1 MSEVE
6 VVRIPAQPGGAE
18 ELGTVVAAARDG
30 GYLAAPRCAELRVLA
45 SEQAA
50 EVLVIMDWRSR
61 ADHDEAVGEP
71 SAGELFGRIAE
82 LAAGEPAM
90 AWYGERG

>member
-6 VVRIPAQPGGAE
+6 VVRIATQPGRAE
-18 ELGTVVAAARDG
+18 QLGTTIAAAREG

-45 SEQAA
+45 SEEAG
-50 EVLVIMDWRSR
+50 EVLVVMDWRSR

-71 SAGELFGRIAE
+71 AAGELFGRIAE

-90 AWYGERG
+90 AWYGER

>member
-6 VVRIPAQPGGAE
+6 VVRIPALPGLAE
-18 ELGTVVAAARDG
+18 KLGMVVAAAREG

-45 SEQAA
+45 SEQAG
-50 EVLVIMDWRSR
+50 EVLVVMDWRSR
-61 ADHDEAVGEP
+61 SDHDEAVGEP
-71 SAGELFGRIAE
+71 VAGELFAQIAG
-82 LAAGEPAM
+82 LSAGEPAM